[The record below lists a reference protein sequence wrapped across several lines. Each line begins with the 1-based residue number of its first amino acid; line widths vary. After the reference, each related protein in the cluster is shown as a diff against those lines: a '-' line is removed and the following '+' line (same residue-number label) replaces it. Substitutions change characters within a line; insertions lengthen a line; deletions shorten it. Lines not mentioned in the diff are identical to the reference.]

1 MYRNNVKYSSL
12 LFSILTRFK
21 YHPTETV
28 QCYKDRGGKFSLRM
42 GFSSSRRG
50 QNRTNRVH
58 FWPLDGWLYHALS
71 YDGNQGGKSDS

>member
-1 MYRNNVKYSSL
+1 MTPEKLNRIGEKGYVYRNNVKYSSL

-42 GFSSSRRG
+42 GFSSSR
-50 QNRTNRVH
+50 
-58 FWPLDGWLYHALS
+58 
-71 YDGNQGGKSDS
+71 